1 MNLKNIYIYFMMIK
15 RNIHRRFLNIKK
27 YLEIILIIQIFM
39 QF

>member
-15 RNIHRRFLNIKK
+15 RNIQRKFLNIKK